1 MLLKCLTM
9 SNRHGFQ
16 RLLDS
21 YQKKGYTFFV
31 YQRYRYTRGSA
42 YYYL

>member
-31 YQRYRYTRGSA
+31 YKQYTRGSA

>member
-21 YQKKGYTFFV
+21 YQKKSYTLSV
-31 YQRYRYTRGSA
+31 YK
-42 YYYL
+42 